1 MSGDT
6 NNLLVNVTAAAGS
19 SGSHVASL
27 PPSGE
32 GKGKGG
38 EPVVEDMETEG
49 DMVSGERRPIEGE
62 NVPENVRLVIRSL
75 IEHYELSRDQL
86 SAMYDECSKTTKEG
100 EEEERIVRGE
110 DEDEGDTLG
119 RRLHI
124 AEEPSLARVMAAVGT
139 EGGNEG
145 TMTLQPGGGDTDQ
158 QQLQGTG
165 RPLIKLVGGLT
176 FD

>member
-32 GKGKGG
+32 EKGKGG

-86 SAMYDECSKTTKEG
+86 SAMYDECSKTKEG

-110 DEDEGDTLG
+110 DEDEGEALG

-145 TMTLQPGGGDTDQ
+145 TMTLQPGAGGGDTD

-165 RPLIKLVGGLT
+165 RPLIKLVGRLT